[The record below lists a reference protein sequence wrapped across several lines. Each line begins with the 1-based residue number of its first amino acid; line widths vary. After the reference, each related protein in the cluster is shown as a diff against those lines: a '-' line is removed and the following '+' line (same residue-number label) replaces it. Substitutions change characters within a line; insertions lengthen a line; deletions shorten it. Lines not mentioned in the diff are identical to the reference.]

1 MKFLTVKAPCKINL
15 ALDIRGLLPNG
26 YHEMD
31 MVMQTVGLCDTLT
44 IGLRDEEGVV
54 MTCSDE
60 SLPCDE
66 SNICVRCAKAFFAA
80 IGQIPKARIHL
91 EKKIPMMAGLG
102 GGSADGAAV
111 LVGAA
116 AALIWYAA
124 MSRRQFGGITGD
136 LAGWFVQVCELLTVA
151 AVVLL
156 QKGMGVLG

>member
-1 MKFLTVKAPCKINL
+1 
-15 ALDIRGLLPNG
+15 
-26 YHEMD
+26 
-31 MVMQTVGLCDTLT
+31 MQTVGLCDTLT
-44 IGLRDEEGVV
+44 IGLREEEGIV

-111 LVGAA
+111 LC
-116 AALIWYAA
+116 ALNK
-124 MSRRQFGGITGD
+124 
-136 LAGWFVQVCELLTVA
+136 LCESNLSCEELCDI
-151 AVVLL
+151 
-156 QKGMGVLG
+156 GFS